1 MQVKSIAECS
11 KGGHSAI
18 LSTFIK
24 LLFYIKT
31 LFAYFKWPP
40 KTGLTVSLYFRYK
53 NLKTTRARR
62 PIDGINSLQY
72 TRLKLE
78 FRPLYTWIYVSLNE
92 TEIMKNKVVIA
103 RVKAA
108 TAQQIKLAK
117 EKTAQLKMK
126 KKAQK
131 LAQKNATQDKKQAIE
146 SQVKKV
152 QTAANLTQ
160 PPETKANLTQPT
172 QAKTDLSQQ
181 VQTETNLSQ
190 QSTAEKVHTEQTTNE
205 TVVNKT
211 VIPLQKPT
219 KVDTAA
225 RQTAFAKA
233 IKARRQAIAKAMQ
246 QQRAALEKVNRLRKA
261 AQAKVGK
268 NPKAKPSMASAFA
281 KKPEVI
287 SWIPTNASVPAN
299 LTIKERLVPKPL
311 YKLS

>member
-11 KGGHSAI
+11 KGEHSAI

-24 LLFYIKT
+24 LLCYIKT
-31 LFAYFKWPP
+31 VFVKFKRPL
-40 KTGLTVSLYFRYK
+40 KTGLTVSTYFRYK

-92 TEIMKNKVVIA
+92 TDIMKNKVVIE

-108 TAQQIKLAK
+108 TALQIKLAK
-117 EKTAQLKMK
+117 EKAAQLKMK

-131 LAQKNATQDKKQAIE
+131 LAQKNATQDKKHVIE
-146 SQVKKV
+146 GQVKKV

-181 VQTETNLSQ
+181 VQSETNLSQ
-190 QSTAEKVHTEQTTNE
+190 QSTAEKVHSEQKTNE
-205 TVVNKT
+205 TDVV
-211 VIPLQKPT
+211 PLQTPA
-219 KVDTAA
+219 KVDNAA

-287 SWIPTNASVPAN
+287 SWIPTNASVPTN
-299 LTIKERLVPKPL
+299 LTIKERLGPKPL